1 MSIVLDLK
9 QALQDV
15 LAPEIRANTQA
26 IADLQRHPR
35 SDSERPGNVE
45 PRTHPSVRSIFQAS
59 EVRMLEGI
67 KAAKTEMLLQ
77 LQVSL
82 LTKQVED
89 LKAHQSTQ

>member
-1 MSIVLDLK
+1 
-9 QALQDV
+9 
-15 LAPEIRANTQA
+15 
-26 IADLQRHPR
+26 
-35 SDSERPGNVE
+35 
-45 PRTHPSVRSIFQAS
+45 
-59 EVRMLEGI
+59 MLEGI